1 MYRVLV
7 TGSRYH
13 TDVDLIHGALEDL
26 LEEHGK
32 NLVIVTGGASGAD
45 ALAYKFAVC
54 NGLEAET
61 YPADWGK
68 HGKSA
73 GPIRNQQMV
82 DTAPDEVLAFPHGE
96 SRGTRGCIKMAEVA
110 GLKVTI
116 FEK

>member
-1 MYRVLV
+1 MYRVLI
-7 TGSRYH
+7 TGYRYH
-13 TDVDLIHGALEDL
+13 TDVELIHGALKDL

-45 ALAYKFAVC
+45 ALAYNFAVS
-54 NGLEAET
+54 NHLETET

-68 HGKSA
+68 YGKSA